1 MTTLETDLKKA
12 LEAEVA
18 RIPKPFRHDEV
29 IRQTVKCFLYGI
41 LKEAGLW
48 PVPDFRPPR
57 LTDGLLDL
65 IGVAPSGA
73 VVSAFAVRPVVELKA
88 VKSLE
93 ALEVEKK
100 WMITFSTLSK
110 KVKESTF
117 FLKPGIQH
125 LHLELK

>member
-1 MTTLETDLKKA
+1 MTNLERDLKGA

-29 IRQTVKCFLYGI
+29 VRQTIKCFLYAI
-41 LKEAGLW
+41 LKEADLW

-65 IGVAPSGA
+65 IGVDPSGM

-117 FLKPGIQH
+117 FLKPSIRH
-125 LHLELK
+125 LHLDLK